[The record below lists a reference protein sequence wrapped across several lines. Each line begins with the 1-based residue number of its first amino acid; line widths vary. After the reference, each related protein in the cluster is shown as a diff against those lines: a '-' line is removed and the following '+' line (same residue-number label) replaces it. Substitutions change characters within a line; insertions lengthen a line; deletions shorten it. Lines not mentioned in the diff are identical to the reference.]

1 MTPYEESLEAL
12 EALFGKDVFFVL
24 ATAEEG
30 RPSQRVVDA
39 YYEDGVFWIVTYG
52 KSVKVREIEQNPYVS
67 LCNSFHR
74 FQGRAYRAG
83 HPLRPENSEIRAKL
97 IQVFAP
103 WYFEHNNENDENMCY
118 VKVEPD
124 SGFFHKDGM
133 GYKVDFAAKTA
144 ERVPFSPEVIM
155 PVE

>member
-1 MTPYEESLEAL
+1 MTPLRRAWRPGGINE
-12 EALFGKDVFFVL
+12 DVFFCCYQ
-24 ATAEEG
+24 EG
-30 RPSQRVVDA
+30 KPPKGGGRLNERGYLDRHLRKLHKGAGLSR
-39 YYEDGVFWIVTYG
+39 
-52 KSVKVREIEQNPYVS
+52 PYVS
-67 LCNSFHR
+67 
-74 FQGRAYRAG
+74 RAAASIKLGRAG
-83 HPLRPENSEIRAKL
+83 HPLQPENSEIRAKL

-124 SGFFHKDGM
+124 SGFFHKDGT

-144 ERVPFSPEVIM
+144 ERAPFSPDVIM